1 MNKVIIKGIVEVD
14 DEDDIDVIYI
24 NDEEL
29 RDILINELEKLF
41 NISIDYDT
49 DELYIENAHV
59 SLFVANKEM
68 PFDKMKESKVLSDL
82 GLSFN
87 IDYEGY
93 SEYTVD
99 YFYIDKLTIGNHN
112 LLDIL
117 RTMNDNYIVLTIEN
131 IKK

>member
-1 MNKVIIKGIVEVD
+1 MEKIIIKGIVEVD
-14 DEDDIDVIYI
+14 DEDNIDVIYI
-24 NDEEL
+24 DDEEL

-49 DELYIENAHV
+49 DELYIENAYI

-68 PFDKMKESKVLSDL
+68 SFDEMKKSKVLSDL

-117 RTMNDNYIVLTIEN
+117 RTMNDKYIVLTIEN

>member
-1 MNKVIIKGIVEVD
+1 MEKIIIKGIVEVD
-14 DEDDIDVIYI
+14 DENDIDIIYI

-29 RDILINELEKLF
+29 RDILINKLEKLF

-49 DELYIENAHV
+49 DELYIENAYI

-68 PFDKMKESKVLSDL
+68 SFDEMKKSKVLSDL

-117 RTMNDNYIVLTIEN
+117 RTMNDKYIVLTIEN

>member
-14 DEDDIDVIYI
+14 DGDDIDVIYI

-99 YFYIDKLTIGNHN
+99 YFYIDKLT
-112 LLDIL
+112 D
-117 RTMNDNYIVLTIEN
+117 E
-131 IKK
+131 